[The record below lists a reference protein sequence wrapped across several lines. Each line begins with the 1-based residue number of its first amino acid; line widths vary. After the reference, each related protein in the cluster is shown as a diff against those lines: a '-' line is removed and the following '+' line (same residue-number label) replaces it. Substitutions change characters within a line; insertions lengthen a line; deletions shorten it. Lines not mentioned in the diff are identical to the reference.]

1 MDDTTLDDTTPT
13 QPRVEHC
20 VDVDASPDDVWHTL
34 TDPAELARWL
44 DAEVVLELEPGAVGR
59 VTDADGT
66 VREVLVTQVEPGR
79 VLAWHWW
86 EDGGEL
92 SSVEITTLPIDDGT
106 RVRIVECLA
115 TPAAPRGTSA
125 QASAGRPGPLGPLDQ
140 RWQHSLVI
148 LAADVGAG
156 AGRLV
161 AARR

>member
-1 MDDTTLDDTTPT
+1 MNETPPAAP
-13 QPRVEHC
+13 QVEHC
-20 VDVDASPDDVWHTL
+20 IDIDASPDAVWETL

-44 DAEVVLELEPGAVGR
+44 QADVVLDLEPGAVGR
-59 VTDADGT
+59 VIHPDGT
-66 VREVLVTQVEPGR
+66 VRQVLVTEVEPGR

-92 SSVEITTLPIDDGT
+92 SSVEITTRPIDDGT

-125 QASAGRPGPLGPLDQ
+125 QASAVRPGPLGPLDQ